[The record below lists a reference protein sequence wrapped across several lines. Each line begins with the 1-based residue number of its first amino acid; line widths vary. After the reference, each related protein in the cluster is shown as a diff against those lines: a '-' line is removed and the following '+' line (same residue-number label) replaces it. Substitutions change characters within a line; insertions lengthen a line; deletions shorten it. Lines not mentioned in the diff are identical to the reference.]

1 MKTVPLPD
9 DEGTIPL
16 RTSRNAVLGVF
27 RHHCGEIASVHQPKG
42 KRSHTRYLICDNC
55 GTDQCGGETYQA
67 QIKANTY
74 HSIEALQAA
83 ENAVSTVKAD
93 TETLSEEVTQETIT
107 QQAEK
112 VSDDKP
118 TDTAPH
124 AVSTANQSSDN
135 DTSDLTENHSELSPL
150 PTPNDIPVQASKDA
164 VSTVK
169 SIPSQV
175 EPKQNAQT
183 QAPSN
188 APVNPP
194 KPMRIGI
201 FAVIG
206 GAIGALL
213 AVAA

>member
-1 MKTVPLPD
+1 MKTVPLID
-9 DEGTIPL
+9 GEGTIPL
-16 RTSRNAVLGVF
+16 RTSINKVLGVF

-42 KRSHTRYLICDNC
+42 KRSHTRYLICDSC
-55 GTDQCGGETYQA
+55 GTDQCGGKPYQA
-67 QIKANTY
+67 KIKANTY

-83 ENAVSTVKAD
+83 ENAVSTVNTD
-93 TETLSEEVTQETIT
+93 TETLSDELTQETIT
-107 QQAEK
+107 QQAESL
-112 VSDDKP
+112 SDDKP

-124 AVSTANQSSDN
+124 AVSTANQGSDN
-135 DTSDLTENHSELSPL
+135 DISDSTENHSELSPL

-169 SIPSQV
+169 SIPSLV

-183 QAPSN
+183 QAPAN
-188 APVNPP
+188 AP
-194 KPMRIGI
+194 KPMRVGI

-206 GAIGALL
+206 GAIGVLL